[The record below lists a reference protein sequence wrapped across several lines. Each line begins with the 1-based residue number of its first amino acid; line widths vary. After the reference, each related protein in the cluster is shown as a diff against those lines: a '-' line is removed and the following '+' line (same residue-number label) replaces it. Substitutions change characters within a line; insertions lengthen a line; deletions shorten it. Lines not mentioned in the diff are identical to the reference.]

1 MLRILSPLLWRN
13 AHNPVEIPVERGQC
27 GKSTSYGNIAHCV
40 VCTLQFPTCCAN
52 SNPIDIFNRRH
63 LHTVMKY
70 PPQMRFTD
78 MAHRSQFLHLDR
90 TITTFADIVNRR
102 CDQTAISRLSFPLPP
117 DSTLPPVK
125 EEPGSVLSLLPDRIL
140 FFPAYIQ

>member
-102 CDQTAISRLSFPLPP
+102 CDQTAISRLEFC
-117 DSTLPPVK
+117 
-125 EEPGSVLSLLPDRIL
+125 L
-140 FFPAYIQ
+140 FRFLRFHLATCKRRARVSPFTSSR